1 MIDLNTVNK
10 RYFDVKIGE
19 YTLQLEPCSLK
30 TLRKLSEVDEKT
42 TFGELTDLIS
52 TLLNKNRT
60 NFKVPLETVENINI
74 SQMTLLLSSYME
86 WTAEEKATDPN

>member
-10 RYFDVKIGE
+10 RWFDVKIGE

-42 TFGELTDLIS
+42 TFGEGFMVITTVNVFPVQLPDLG
-52 TLLNKNRT
+52 
-60 NFKVPLETVENINI
+60 VTV
-74 SQMTLLLSSYME
+74 
-86 WTAEEKATDPN
+86 